1 MISWISKTFSS
12 VKITPENNAIS
23 IDNQQIKLLNP
34 NQKREHRTGHP
45 NYMTDNKAVN
55 ANINIYIRQKYKM
68 NKFIYDIIIIHDAN
82 KIKFNLCFIILS

>member
-1 MISWISKTFSS
+1 M
-12 VKITPENNAIS
+12 V
-23 IDNQQIKLLNP
+23 
-34 NQKREHRTGHP
+34 

-68 NKFIYDIIIIHDAN
+68 NKFICDIILLYDAN